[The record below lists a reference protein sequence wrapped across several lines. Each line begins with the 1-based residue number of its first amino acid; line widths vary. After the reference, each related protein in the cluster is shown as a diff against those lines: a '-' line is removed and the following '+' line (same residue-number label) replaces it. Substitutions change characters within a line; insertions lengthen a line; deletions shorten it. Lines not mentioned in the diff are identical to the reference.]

1 MINMC
6 FVVMSH
12 LVRVE
17 ESELVSE
24 LLVLLESVPQFLLH
38 LSQLLVP
45 CRLLVLQFLQLKNI
59 LPVHMYGAVL
69 RIRRIRMV
77 LGL

>member
-1 MINMC
+1 
-6 FVVMSH
+6 MSH

-24 LLVLLESVPQFLLH
+24 LLVLLEPVPQFLLR

-45 CRLLVLQFLQLKNI
+45 CRLLALQFLQLKNI
-59 LPVHMYGAVL
+59 LQCSGFGSVESV
-69 RIRRIRMV
+69 
-77 LGL
+77 

>member
-1 MINMC
+1 MIKMC

-45 CRLLVLQFLQLKNI
+45 CRLLALQFLQLKNI
-59 LPVHMYGAVL
+59 LHLYSAVF
-69 RIRRIRMV
+69 RIRIHRICMF